1 MIDESKDEVFINLNG
16 FLQVIQKEKIKI
28 FIIIVIF
35 TLAGVIISIT
45 QKDEFISN
53 GKLLPESQNGSTSN
67 DFQGLAALAGINFGE
82 PAAGGDAIRPDLYP
96 DVIQSTEFFMNLFRT
111 KVKIEGKE
119 VVDFE
124 RYYFERIINEGNKEL
139 KLNFKNIDGNVYLG
153 QKSEEAV
160 NELKKR
166 ISCSYDKKT
175 GIIIISAKMPDAVV
189 AASIASFTMN
199 YLKNYIINYRTE
211 KQRRDLNFLSEKLM
225 KAEGKYYNLQSKK
238 ANYMD
243 KMPLTALRMLSS
255 DLQRERIEK
264 EYQNSSSFYN
274 TLLQKYEEAKLKI
287 QQETPILKVLDPPI
301 IPNKPSE
308 PIRSKIILG
317 SLIIGLFVSLIFV
330 IFINKNYLKI
340 TRV

>member
-1 MIDESKDEVFINLNG
+1 MTENSKGEIFINLKG
-16 FLQVIQKEKIKI
+16 FLQVIQKEKVR
-28 FIIIVIF
+28 FFLVIVIF
-35 TLAGVIISIT
+35 TLLGVIYSII
-45 QKDEFISN
+45 QKDEFISR
-53 GKLLPESQNGSTSN
+53 GKLLPEIQNGDPST

-82 PAAGGDAIRPDLYP
+82 PSAGGDAIRPDLYP

-111 KVKIEGKE
+111 KVKIEGKKD
-119 VVDFE
+119 VDFE

-139 KLNFKNIDGNVYLG
+139 KLDFKNIDGNVYLG

-175 GIIIISAKMPDAVV
+175 GIIIISAKMPDAIV

-199 YLKNYIINYRTE
+199 YLKEYIINYRTE

-225 KAEGKYYNLQSKK
+225 KAEGKYHNLQSKK

-243 KMPLTALRMLSS
+243 KMPLTALRVLSS
-255 DLQRERIEK
+255 DLQRERIEI

-308 PIRSKIILG
+308 PIRSKIIFA
-317 SLIIGLFVSLIFV
+317 SFIVGLLVSLIFV
-330 IFINKNYLKI
+330 VVINKNYLKI
-340 TRV
+340 TKI